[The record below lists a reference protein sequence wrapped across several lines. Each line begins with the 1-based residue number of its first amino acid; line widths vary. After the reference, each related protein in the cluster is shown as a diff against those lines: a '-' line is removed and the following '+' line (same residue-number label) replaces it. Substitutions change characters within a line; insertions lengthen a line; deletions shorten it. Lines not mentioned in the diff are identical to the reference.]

1 MEEENVPVWGFPA
14 SNGGIAVCRWR
25 EGVVAEEGEEGGT
38 TKGEEGGGNNAKF
51 PSRRKARE
59 QRLSSIIKDK
69 SPFEPRT
76 RSRDLTQ
83 PDHFFSFCLLSS
95 TLAICICLR
104 VRFFP
109 RLRISL
115 RLPTLSPSLPI
126 PTIEL
131 ICFLFSLFLFPS
143 LPIPFFLLVPLALL
157 TPSHKTP
164 YSDTFYGFCH
174 TLYDNEWRRMSH
186 KYDLV

>member
-83 PDHFFSFCLLSS
+83 PDHFFFFLPFVVNPRNLHLLASSFFPPPSHLSPSAHFIAIFTHPHYRVNLFSFLSLSLSFPSHSLLSS
-95 TLAICICLR
+95 RT
-104 VRFFP
+104 
-109 RLRISL
+109 SG
-115 RLPTLSPSLPI
+115 
-126 PTIEL
+126 
-131 ICFLFSLFLFPS
+131 
-143 LPIPFFLLVPLALL
+143 
-157 TPSHKTP
+157 TPNPVSQD
-164 YSDTFYGFCH
+164 S
-174 TLYDNEWRRMSH
+174 
-186 KYDLV
+186 V

>member
-1 MEEENVPVWGFPA
+1 MPVWGFPA

-25 EGVVAEEGEEGGT
+25 EGVVAEEGEEEGMTEGGE
-38 TKGEEGGGNNAKF
+38 GEEGGGNNAKF

-83 PDHFFSFCLLSS
+83 PIIFFLSAFCRQPSQFAS
-95 TLAICICLR
+95 ACEF
-104 VRFFP
+104 VFFP

-174 TLYDNEWRRMSH
+174 TLYDNEWRRKSH